1 MKKMLFFFSLLVLGA
16 SYPIVSYAS
25 TNNEIMIEPRS
36 SYVFDS
42 VSSGINRTA
51 YGGDC
56 TLVSDGSG
64 TVTISLQKYASAS
77 NSWITMAGPS
87 SKSFSNTDICTHGK
101 NKTLTKGKWRCKT
114 YVKATVGSHTDS
126 RTVYSGT
133 ITIN

>member
-1 MKKMLFFFSLLVLGA
+1 MKKILFILCLSLVGVF
-16 SYPIVSYAS
+16 YPISSYAA
-25 TNNEIMIEPRS
+25 TNDVKIEPRS
-36 SYVFDS
+36 SYVFSS
-42 VSSGINRTA
+42 VMSAINASA

-56 TLVSDGSG
+56 TLVDKGSG
-64 TVTISLQKYASAS
+64 TITISLQKYASAS

-87 SKSFSNTDICTHGK
+87 SKSFSNTQLGGHSK
-101 NKTLTKGKWRCKT
+101 SKTLTKGKWRCKT